1 MYRRSRGTTALF
13 VFGVVASLLSVG
25 LVSVGS
31 VAAEVTAAP
40 SRAAATAL
48 APTFT
53 RDWTQPAGGFI
64 AESSPVVVAN
74 GGNPFVAVG
83 ANNGALRAFD
93 LDSGTPVPGWG
104 AVNAGAGAANRPQVR
119 APLSSDGRS
128 VYVPV
133 AVDGKDKYPLFRK
146 YSASGAVQWSSN
158 PATVIP
164 ASGGFLLSG
173 LSIASIGGK
182 IRGFGG
188 SSGHW
193 IFAVDG
199 ARGGKLWGARN
210 ADSTMATPAL
220 ADLYGAGRPQVIV
233 SSDTT
238 AEFTGDRNGGI
249 FRIFTDTG
257 YQICSATQ
265 LVSGKA
271 YASSGYNNSS
281 PAVAEIGGQPLIVFG
296 STGPKQY
303 GTGGNQLVAYDS
315 SCRLK
320 WATVD
325 LGGRANTSPTFA
337 DVLGTGHPQII
348 ELVSVSYS
356 GGKYPR
362 ILVIDPSNGRVI
374 ANTGGALSPYGATSI
389 AYTQGTSIATADFNA
404 DGAQDMVVPAKQGK
418 FVVLN
423 GRTRAVM
430 ATIPTDIVVQNTPV
444 ITQEPTGLRVTIAG
458 YNGLGGRVSS
468 YTTPSGKLGTNAWP
482 KFGNNAGLTGLQG
495 RLAGPYDQLLEYSTL
510 PAGRTIRSSKG
521 GYFAAMQKDGNF
533 VVYTA
538 AGRPRWWTKTRTP
551 GSRLVVRGDG
561 RLQVTAPD
569 GIVKWQSSAVGKGV
583 ERLELGNDGRLR
595 VFSGV
600 PSGATRLLTVTST
613 VWATG

>member
-1 MYRRSRGTTALF
+1 MYRRSRATAALIAC
-13 VFGVVASLLSVG
+13 GVVASL
-25 LVSVGS
+25 VSVGTTVGS
-31 VAAEVTAAP
+31 ASAQTSAVPA
-40 SRAAATAL
+40 RAAAAL
-48 APTFT
+48 APVFT

-74 GGNPFVAVG
+74 GGHPFVAVG
-83 ANNGALRAFD
+83 ANNGTLRAFD

-104 AVNAGAGAANRPQVR
+104 SLNAGAGSANKPQVR
-119 APLSSDGRS
+119 APLSTDGAS

-133 AVDGKDKYPLFRK
+133 AVNGKDSYPLFRK
-146 YSASGAVQWSSN
+146 YSASGALQWSSN
-158 PATVIP
+158 PSTVIP

-173 LSIASIGGK
+173 LSIANIGGR
-182 IRGFGG
+182 IRAFGG

-193 IFAVDG
+193 IFGVDG
-199 ARGGKLWGARN
+199 GRGTKLWGSRN

-220 ADLYGAGRPQVIV
+220 ADLYGIGKPQVIV

-249 FRIFTDTG
+249 FRIFTDNG

-265 LVSGKA
+265 LVSGST
-271 YASSGYNNSS
+271 YANSGYNNSS
-281 PAVAEIGGQPLIVFG
+281 PAVAQIGGQPLIVFG
-296 STGPKQY
+296 STGPRQY
-303 GTGGNQLVAYDS
+303 GSGGNQLVAYDS
-315 SCRLK
+315 ACRLK
-320 WATVD
+320 WASPD
-325 LGGRANTSPTFA
+325 LGGRADTSPTFA
-337 DVLGTGHPQII
+337 DVLGTGRPQII
-348 ELVSVSYS
+348 AVVSVSYS
-356 GGKYPR
+356 GGRYPR
-362 ILVIDPSNGRVI
+362 VLVIDPATGGVL
-374 ANTGGALSPYGATSI
+374 ANTGSALSPYGATSI
-389 AYTQGTSIATADFNA
+389 VYTQGSSIATADFNA

-418 FVVLN
+418 FLVLN

-444 ITQEPTGLRVTIAG
+444 ITAEPTGLRVTVAG

-468 YTTPSGKLGTNAWP
+468 YTFPTGKLGSNAWP
-482 KFGNNAGLTGLQG
+482 KFGNNANLTGLQG
-495 RLAGPYDQLLEYSTL
+495 RLAGPYDQILEFGTL
-510 PAGRTIRSSKG
+510 AAGRTITSSQG
-521 GYFAAMQKDGNF
+521 GYRAAMQTDGNF

-538 AGRPRWWTKTRTP
+538 AGRPRWWTNTRTP

-569 GIVKWQSSAVGKGV
+569 GTVKWQSSAVGKGV
-583 ERLELGNDGRLR
+583 ERLEMGNDGRLR

-600 PSGATRLLTVTST
+600 PSGSTRLLTVTST